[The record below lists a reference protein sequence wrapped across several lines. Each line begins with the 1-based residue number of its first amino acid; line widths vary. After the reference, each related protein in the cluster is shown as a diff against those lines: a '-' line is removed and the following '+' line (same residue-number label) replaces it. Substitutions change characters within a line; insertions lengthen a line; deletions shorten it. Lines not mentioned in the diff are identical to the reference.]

1 MNDSI
6 ATCLRNFQPSDFL
19 SRRMD
24 QSRFSASVESRRSA
38 RERASVFL
46 GIKCGGARSAIDGQ
60 SHVCPGDVKLRSI
73 AEPSPNL
80 SRELTGEGSTKNS
93 GAGIAPSPLPSPHP
107 PPHHIVG
114 REFSSRLVLGGSRRT
129 VHPHTVRGL
138 AESLAA
144 ADGKIRVRT
153 HLILPVSR
161 KPPPPH
167 SPGPL
172 RLLHYE
178 HPLVVPQFMHL

>member
-1 MNDSI
+1 MIRLQLVCGISSHPTFYPGGGTRAASQLRWNRDAAR
-6 ATCLRNFQPSDFL
+6 ATGPVVSWGLSVAASGRPS
-19 SRRMD
+19 MD
-24 QSRFSASVESRRSA
+24 NLTFA
-38 RERASVFL
+38 
-46 GIKCGGARSAIDGQ
+46 
-60 SHVCPGDVKLRSI
+60 GDVKLRSI